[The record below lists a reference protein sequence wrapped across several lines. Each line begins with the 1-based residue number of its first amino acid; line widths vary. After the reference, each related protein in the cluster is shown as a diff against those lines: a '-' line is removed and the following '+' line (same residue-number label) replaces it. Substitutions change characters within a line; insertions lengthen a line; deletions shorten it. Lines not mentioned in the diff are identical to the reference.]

1 MSARSFDI
9 TKHNR
14 KQSNIRVLNDHGFIS
29 ILLHGHCVVTIEDN
43 HRVTLHSCGY
53 KTVTTK
59 TAINRALSQLNCP
72 VNLSQKKGIWYIG
85 QEIFFDGYKIDL
97 KEGCLK

>member
-9 TKHNR
+9 R
-14 KQSNIRVLNDHGFIS
+14 KYGKIQSNITVLNQYGFIS

-53 KTVTTK
+53 KTATTK
-59 TAINRALSQLNCP
+59 TAINRALTQLASP
-72 VNLSQKKGIWYIG
+72 VELSQKKGVWYIG
-85 QEIFFDGYKIDL
+85 DQVFFDGYKIDL
-97 KEGCLK
+97 KKGV